1 LTIDELREQQ
11 RRNVRRSEIAR
22 DVCGVVGLGCLV
34 LGAALLSVPWAL
46 IVGGAG
52 LLGLS
57 IWGAIRSEHGD
68 QPATRNPQQR

>member
-1 LTIDELREQQ
+1 MIQGPSELKAKQA
-11 RRNVRRSEIAR
+11 RRSEIAR

-34 LGAALLSVPWAL
+34 LGVGLLSVPWAL

-57 IWGAIRSEHGD
+57 IWGAIRSEQGD